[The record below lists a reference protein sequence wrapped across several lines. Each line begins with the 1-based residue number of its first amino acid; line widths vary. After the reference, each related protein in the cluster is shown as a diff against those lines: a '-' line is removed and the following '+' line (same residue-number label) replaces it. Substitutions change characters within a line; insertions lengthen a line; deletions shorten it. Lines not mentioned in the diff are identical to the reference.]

1 MRAFLRFCPLM
12 GSSHIAGLK
21 IACWDSR
28 PTAKKLAGT
37 LVPRPK
43 NLLGRGAKAALCR
56 GGLSKGALAGMTG
69 VAVGAVPAEASCPPG
84 GRRPWR
90 QLASKE
96 EGLLKND
103 GVVWGGAPTPK
114 CLGAK
119 AFTLEAAYP
128 SKGVTCATASA
139 WVISASPL
147 SKSSRRY
154 FQLPMPSSCIY
165 ES

>member
-28 PTAKKLAGT
+28 PRAKKLAGARRKSRT
-37 LVPRPK
+37 LPRRFVK
-43 NLLGRGAKAALCR
+43 G
-56 GGLSKGALAGMTG
+56 GALAGMSG
-69 VAVGAVPAEASCPPG
+69 AAVGAVPAEASCPPRVAGVPG
-84 GRRPWR
+84 GNSPAKKRAFLRMTE
-90 QLASKE
+90 LS
-96 EGLLKND
+96 G
-103 GVVWGGAPTPK
+103 GGAPTPK

-128 SKGVTCATASA
+128 SKGVTRATASA

>member
-21 IACWDSR
+21 IACWDFR
-28 PTAKKLAGT
+28 PRAKKLAGA
-37 LVPRPK
+37 R
-43 NLLGRGAKAALCR
+43 RKAALYR
-56 GGLSKGALAGMTG
+56 GGLSKGGALAGMSG
-69 VAVGAVPAEASCPPG
+69 VAVGAVPAEASCPPRVAGVPG
-84 GRRPWR
+84 GNSPAKKRAFLRMTE
-90 QLASKE
+90 LS
-96 EGLLKND
+96 G
-103 GVVWGGAPTPK
+103 GGAPTPK

>member
-1 MRAFLRFCPLM
+1 MRAFLRFCTLM

-21 IACWDSR
+21 
-28 PTAKKLAGT
+28 KLAGA
-37 LVPRPK
+37 LVPGPK
-43 NLLGRGAKAALCR
+43 SWLGRSAKPHSAEAVCQGGGRLQACRVRPSGPCLLKRAAPPGCAGAPGAGSPAKKRVFLR
-56 GGLSKGALAGMTG
+56 MMELSG
-69 VAVGAVPAEASCPPG
+69 VAP
-84 GRRPWR
+84 R
-90 QLASKE
+90 
-96 EGLLKND
+96 
-103 GVVWGGAPTPK
+103 PK

>member
-28 PTAKKLAGT
+28 PRVKKLA
-37 LVPRPK
+37 RA
-43 NLLGRGAKAALCR
+43 RRKAALYR
-56 GGLSKGALAGMTG
+56 GGLSKGGALAGMSG
-69 VAVGAVPAEASCPPG
+69 VAVGAVPAEASCPPRVAGVPG
-84 GRRPWR
+84 GNSPAKKRAFLRMTE
-90 QLASKE
+90 LS
-96 EGLLKND
+96 G
-103 GVVWGGAPTPK
+103 GGAPTPK